1 MKVTDARA
9 FAQNLLTACDVA
21 EAEGRDTITLA
32 PFMADDDAARAE
44 LQAAI
49 EAAKRG

>member
-1 MKVTDARA
+1 MKVQDARA
-9 FAQNLLTACDVA
+9 FAQALLAACDQA
-21 EAEGRDTITLA
+21 EAQGQDEVPLA

-49 EAAKRG
+49 EAAKR